1 MGRLARW
8 RARNEKAVLERCYRV
23 RNRTRLTLDR
33 VASRVHSATASTY
46 DNLYARVGSGA
57 VGAGGVLLGLD
68 SLGELAP
75 WLFWVGLVGVGSG
88 LSAIGAVF
96 VRRLIYGEPQGSI
109 INTIR
114 LGGGW
119 MSPTIYIESAVDTP
133 MMRVRLSRYVTAKR
147 EVARPSIP
155 VEIPWS
161 TGAMREPFARGDV
174 GFIQV
179 GRWRLSHSE
188 ACVVVGVQ
196 RLIVPVCG
204 IELDDGV
211 YQSWLELEFTAQG
224 VRAPQRIW
232 FTFTVSLDD
241 DGEIVQL
248 SGVSWPGGVAKRIL
262 EPSA

>member
-8 RARNEKAVLERCYRV
+8 RARNEKALTQRYYHV
-23 RNRTRLTLDR
+23 RNRTRLILR
-33 VASRVHSATASTY
+33 RIASRVHSATASTY

-68 SLGELAP
+68 SLGGIAP
-75 WLFWVGLVGVGSG
+75 WLFWVGLTGVGSG
-88 LSAIGAVF
+88 LSAIGTVF
-96 VRRLIYGEPQGSI
+96 VRRLLYGEPEGMI
-109 INTIR
+109 IKTIR

-119 MSPTIYIESAVDTP
+119 MSPTVYIESAVDTP
-133 MMRVRLSRYVTAKR
+133 MMRVRLSRYVTVKR
-147 EVARPSIP
+147 EVVCPSIP

-174 GFIQV
+174 GFVQV
-179 GRWRLSHSE
+179 GQWRLSHSE
-188 ACVVVGVQ
+188 ACVVVGVE

-204 IELDDGV
+204 IELNDGV

-232 FTFTVSLDD
+232 LTFTVSLDD

-248 SGVSWPGGVAKRIL
+248 SGGSWPRGVAKRIL
-262 EPSA
+262 EPST